1 MTARPLAVMA
11 IALVLAMVSLPFPAM
26 DVAAQGFQV
35 ELLASTFYALS
46 GGQAEVG
53 FNLYN
58 LDPGIEDFTVAI
70 FGDGLAASTP
80 SMNFTITGGGRVNG
94 TFRASASSPGEYPLA
109 VVMRRGELSARA
121 EASAVFLP
129 PLSCKFV
136 SPATN
141 GRTGAV
147 GVGQTYTG
155 MVNFTNWGPSSLR
168 PTFTLPARDI
178 AGKDNARSAQPVT
191 LDVGEIAP
199 FSSKQFRFEGASLP
213 DIGTRAVAPQVKIGD
228 IEAPYGYENGAAGVF
243 NVTAF
248 GFTLVARE
256 LLGVELSR
264 DRFVLDERGQAT
276 LFLECRK
283 SGGVTGGS
291 VKVSLRTDIQARLEL
306 SDYAAQP
313 RFEEFEKLVESAVD
327 FDRGYDLPPM
337 ETGAVVL
344 QPFGFH
350 PKICRA
356 SDTGGSFFLD
366 FKADLGGAHSLVSV
380 PVSVI
385 PPLTIAMDAH
395 ERVTYEQTGGRVLR
409 TITVKNISNSTISG
423 ASASFFLDFNER
435 GFVRKADIAD
445 TPSVLVPS
453 LGPGE
458 QTVLSISVTPRS
470 PGTWALFPVVEWGD
484 GLMVYGSHVVVAAS
498 APEPVPIGP
507 YVTAFLVIAIPAAL
521 MRRFTPKA

>member
-1 MTARPLAVMA
+1 MTARPLASLA
-11 IALVLAMVSLPFPAM
+11 IVLALAAVAIPFPARE
-26 DVAAQGFQV
+26 AAGQGFQV
-35 ELLASTFYALS
+35 ELLASTFYALF

-70 FGDGLAASTP
+70 FGDGLAASPP
-80 SMNFTITGGGRVNG
+80 SMNFSITGGGRVNG
-94 TFRASASSPGEYPLA
+94 TFRVSASSAGEYPFA

-155 MVNFTNWGPSSLR
+155 TVNFTNWGPSSLR
-168 PTFTLPARDI
+168 PAFTLPARDI
-178 AGKDNARSAQPVT
+178 AGKDNARSAQPVNF
-191 LDVGEIAP
+191 DVGEIAP
-199 FSSKQFRFEGASLP
+199 FSSKLFTFEGASLP

-228 IEAPYGYENGAAGVF
+228 IEAPYGYENGTAGVF

-256 LLGVELSR
+256 LLGVELSQ
-264 DRFVLDERGQAT
+264 DRFVLGERGQAT
-276 LFLECRK
+276 IYLECRK
-283 SGGVTGGS
+283 AGGVTGGK
-291 VKVSLRTDIQARLEL
+291 VIVSLRTDIQARLEL

-313 RFEEFEKLVESAVD
+313 RFEEFEKLVGSAVD
-327 FDRGYDLPPM
+327 FDRGYTLPPM

-356 SDTGGSFFLD
+356 TDAGGSFFLD
-366 FKADLGGAHSLVSV
+366 FKADLEGAHSLVSV

-385 PPLTIAMDAH
+385 PPLTITMDAH
-395 ERVTYEQTGGRVLR
+395 EKVTYSQTGERVLR
-409 TITVKNISNSTISG
+409 TMTVKNISNSTISG
-423 ASASFFLDFNER
+423 ASASFFLDFKER
-435 GFVRKADIAD
+435 GFLRKADIAD
-445 TPSVLVPS
+445 TPSVPVPS

-458 QTVLSISVTPRS
+458 QTVLSLSVTPRS

-498 APEPVPIGP
+498 APEPVPVGP

-521 MRRFTPKA
+521 MRRFTPE